1 MNKVMDIIYSRRSIR
16 QYKPQQITSREIKE
30 ILNAALYAPSA
41 RNLQDWHFSV
51 VQNPALHLKLK
62 RILKEN
68 MDNSGIGFLIQRA
81 EDPNFDPFFNAPTVV
96 FISGDKD
103 DKFVDISCG
112 AAAQNLMLAA
122 ESLHI
127 GSCIIATPELLFSTD
142 KEDELK
148 KELGFPT
155 GYRFICAI
163 TLGYKDCE
171 KPEASPRKDDV
182 VSFL

>member
-1 MNKVMDIIYSRRSIR
+1 MHKTMDSIYSRRSIR
-16 QYKPQQITSREIKE
+16 QYKPQQITSQETKT

-51 VQNPALHLKLK
+51 VQDPALRLKLK
-62 RILKEN
+62 KILIEN
-68 MDNSGIGFLIQRA
+68 MNNSGIGFLIQRA

-96 FISGDKD
+96 FISGDSG
-103 DKFVDISCG
+103 DKFVDVSCG

-127 GSCIIATPELLFSTD
+127 GSCIIATPELLFSAD

-148 KELGFPT
+148 KELGFPL
-155 GYRFICAI
+155 GYRFVCAI
-163 TLGYKDCE
+163 TLGYKNCE
-171 KPEASPRKDDV
+171 NPAAAPRKDNV
-182 VSFL
+182 VSFM

>member
-1 MNKVMDIIYSRRSIR
+1 MHKTMDSIYSRRSIR
-16 QYKPQQITSREIKE
+16 QYKPQQITSQETKT
-30 ILNAALYAPSA
+30 ILNAAIYAPSA
-41 RNLQDWHFSV
+41 RNLQNWHFSV
-51 VQNPALHLKLK
+51 IQDRALHLKLK

-96 FISGDKD
+96 FISGDSG
-103 DKFVDISCG
+103 DKFVDVSCG

-127 GSCIIATPELLFSTD
+127 GSCIIATPELLFAAD

-148 KELGFPT
+148 KELGFPS
-155 GYRFICAI
+155 GYHFVCAI

-171 KPEASPRKDDV
+171 NPAAAPRKDV
-182 VSFL
+182 ISFL